1 MDFLRRL
8 NLLPMGQNETP
19 QAGTLLIANVE
30 LRDPNF
36 RRSVVLLCEHNER
49 GSFGLILN
57 RPLELGIADVM
68 EDYMGENFP
77 LHWGGPVQTNTLHV
91 LHRYGDIIGDC
102 AEVADGVYWGGD
114 YEQIK
119 SLLATRQIDPSGIKF
134 YLGYSGWGEGQLD
147 DEMQGNSWYLAPADA
162 RTVFEEDAER
172 MWSRVLRRKGGDY
185 AIVATFPQDPQ
196 LN

>member
-8 NLLPMGQNETP
+8 NLLSMGQNETP
-19 QAGTLLIANVE
+19 QVGTLLIANAE

-36 RRSVVLLCEHNER
+36 RRSVVLLCEHNDH

-57 RPLELGIADVM
+57 RPLELGLADVM
-68 EDYMGENFP
+68 EDYDGEN
-77 LHWGGPVQTNTLHV
+77 LRLNWGGPVQTNTLHV
-91 LHRYGDIIGDC
+91 LHRYGALVGDC
-102 AEVADGVYWGGD
+102 AEVAEGVYWGGD
-114 YEQIK
+114 YERIK
-119 SLLATRQIDPSGIKF
+119 SLLATRQVDPSGFKF

-162 RTVFEEDAER
+162 HTVFEEDYER